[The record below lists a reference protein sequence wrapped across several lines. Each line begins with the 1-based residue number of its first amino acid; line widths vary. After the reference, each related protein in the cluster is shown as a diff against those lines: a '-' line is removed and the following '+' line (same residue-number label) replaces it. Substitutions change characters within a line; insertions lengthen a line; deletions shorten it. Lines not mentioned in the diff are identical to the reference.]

1 MLALSVYGCRHFIIT
16 ELFLFFYHP
25 VTWRKTQRRCG
36 FSDRYFFVECSSICN
51 CQVKWIRFAC
61 MVEDGK
67 VCDASFFLEKAIPLR
82 LPWKILLL
90 FSKWADRV
98 LLCFPVAGSA
108 VGAQLLCI
116 PLPYLPSASKQW
128 ELIFS
133 CCFECWLFSADKR
146 QPWLL
151 DLAFIL
157 SRGTC

>member
-1 MLALSVYGCRHFIIT
+1 MDVGILSSQSFSFFFIILLPG
-16 ELFLFFYHP
+16 ERLKGAVVFLI
-25 VTWRKTQRRCG
+25 G
-36 FSDRYFFVECSSICN
+36 IFFVECSSICN